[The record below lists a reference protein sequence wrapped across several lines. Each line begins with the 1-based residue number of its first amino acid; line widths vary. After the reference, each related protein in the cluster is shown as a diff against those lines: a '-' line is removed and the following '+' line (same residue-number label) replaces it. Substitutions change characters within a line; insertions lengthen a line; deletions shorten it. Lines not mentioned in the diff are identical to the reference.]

1 MKRKTSLIPL
11 ILAASSVFVTRTA
24 SAQSVNSDYTTKL
37 GDSCVGIA
45 VKAYGD
51 RRGVE
56 LIHKA
61 NPSMG
66 ALPHNLKPGT
76 VLHLPPAEKLG
87 NGPDARVT
95 FVRNKVTVQAQS
107 TKSAEVNDP
116 LFRTNRV
123 STANASSANV
133 VFRDET
139 QVRVG
144 EESLVIIL
152 GDVQG
157 AARKQAADA
166 TLVSGSLQARLAE
179 LSGKRPLTVDTSGGA
194 RVTLPKGEAHVS
206 VDSAKS
212 TRLAVHKGDANLSA
226 SQKTVAVPSGF
237 GSKAEA
243 GKAPTAPRPLPS
255 PPTWAVVPK
264 EVLFTDSSGT
274 ADVVAKVTDAGGA
287 GKPAA
292 AQFRVQLARD
302 SRFDDLIT
310 DVVVPKVV
318 NTVEARKLAPGAYF
332 FRVSAI
338 DDDKFESAPGPT
350 AKLVVTKTVLAET
363 SPGRAK
369 LTLEPSSGLVCRID
383 GGALRQDLPEVD
395 SSRAHEL
402 GCALAPSDPFARG
415 ADVAGALGVSTIA
428 SLQKPFVLNAS
439 FRESKANEG
448 YGIVAIELVD
458 GSGKPVSAEG
468 ATATASNGVTVEE
481 VRASGSTA
489 LVKVRFPATA
499 RPFVITIKKGD
510 LGVES
515 NLLRI
520 PSPNDPRASG
530 NGTPVDASPGMRE
543 RGFEVALSVGF
554 DQLLSNHVGHH
565 ATLAT
570 GYRLPLGSSVAL
582 SVGPSVTLARYEPRP
597 TSPDGFDPAP
607 LGDVSDHVDLHIGLP
622 LAFRLRP
629 RRAVQPYAVVAP
641 ELAVQRATFATGTSR
656 VSSTGTLLGARF
668 ALGAQVEGGP
678 GWLFAELGVRASGVV
693 AKDPAAESLSA
704 ATLDLG
710 YRFSR

>member
-1 MKRKTSLIPL
+1 MRKIFYLSLL
-11 ILAASSVFVTRTA
+11 LASSSPLVLARTA
-24 SAQSVNSDYTTKL
+24 SAQSANSDYTTKL
-37 GDSCVGIA
+37 GDSCVSIA

-61 NPSMG
+61 NPTMG
-66 ALPHNLKPGT
+66 PLPHNLKPGT
-76 VLHLPPAEKLG
+76 VLHLPPPEKLG

-95 FVRNKVTVQAQS
+95 FVRNRVTVQAQS

-133 VFRDET
+133 MFRDET

-157 AARKQAADA
+157 AAQKQPADA

-179 LSGKRPLTVDTSGGA
+179 LSGKKPLTVDTSGGA

-206 VDSAKS
+206 VDPTKS
-212 TRLAVHKGDANLSA
+212 TRLAVHKGDASLSA
-226 SQKTVAVPSGF
+226 AQKTVAVPSGF

-255 PPTWAVVPK
+255 PPTWAIVPK
-264 EVLFTDSSGT
+264 EVLFTDATGT
-274 ADVVAKVTDAGGA
+274 ADVVAKVADGGGT

-292 AQFRVQLARD
+292 AHYRVQLARD
-302 SRFDDLIT
+302 SRFDDLVT
-310 DVVVPKVV
+310 DVVVPKAVS
-318 NTVEARKLAPGAYF
+318 TVEARKLAPGSYF

-338 DDDKFESAPGPT
+338 DDDKFESAAGPT
-350 AKLVVTKTVLAET
+350 AKLVVTKAVLAET

-369 LTLEPSSGLVCRID
+369 LTLEPSQGLVCRID
-383 GGALRQDLPEVD
+383 GGALRDDLPEVD
-395 SSRAHEL
+395 STRAHEL
-402 GCALAPSDPFARG
+402 GCALTQSDPFARG
-415 ADVAGALGVSTIA
+415 GEVAGALGVSTLA

-439 FRESKANEG
+439 FREAKANEG

-468 ATATASNGVTVEE
+468 ATATASNGVVVEE

-489 LVKVRFPATA
+489 LVRVRFPATA
-499 RPFVITIKKGD
+499 RPFVITVKKGD
-510 LGVES
+510 VAVES

-520 PSPNDPRASG
+520 PSPNDPSASG
-530 NGTPVDASPGMRE
+530 NGAPGESGPGLRE

-554 DQLLSNHVGHH
+554 DHLLSNHAGHH

-570 GYRLPLGSSVAL
+570 GYRLPLGSSVAF

-607 LGDVSDHVDLHIGLP
+607 LGDVSDHVDLHLGVP

-629 RRAVQPYAVVAP
+629 KRTVQPYAVVAP
-641 ELAVQRATFATGTSR
+641 ELAVQRTTFATGTSR
-656 VSSTGTLLGARF
+656 VSATGTLLGARF

-678 GWLFAELGVRASGVV
+678 GWFFAEVGVRASAVV

>member
-1 MKRKTSLIPL
+1 MRKNFYFALLSA
-11 ILAASSVFVTRTA
+11 AASPLFAFGTA
-24 SAQSVNSDYTTKL
+24 SAQSANSDYTTKL
-37 GDSCVGIA
+37 GDSCVSIA

-61 NPSMG
+61 NPTMG
-66 ALPHNLKPGT
+66 PLPHNLKPGT
-76 VLHLPPAEKLG
+76 VLHLPPPEKLG

-133 VFRDET
+133 MFRDET

-157 AARKQAADA
+157 AAQKQPADA

-179 LSGKRPLTVDTSGGA
+179 LSGKKPLTVDTSGGA

-206 VDSAKS
+206 VDPAKS
-212 TRLAVHKGDANLSA
+212 TRLAVHKGDASLSA

-243 GKAPTAPRPLPS
+243 GKAPTAPRPLPA
-255 PPTWAVVPK
+255 PPVWAVVPK
-264 EVLFTDSSGT
+264 EVIFTDASGT
-274 ADVVAKVTDAGGA
+274 ADVVAKVADAGGS
-287 GKPAA
+287 GKPSAA
-292 AQFRVQLARD
+292 KFRVQLARD
-302 SRFDDLIT
+302 SRFDDLVT
-310 DVVVPKVV
+310 DVVVPKEVS
-318 NTVEARKLAPGAYF
+318 TVDARKLAPGSYF

-338 DDDKFESAPGPT
+338 DDDTFESAPGPT
-350 AKLVVTKTVLAET
+350 AKLVVTKAVLAET

-369 LTLEPSSGLVCRID
+369 LTLEPSQGLVCRVD

-395 SSRAHEL
+395 STRAHEL
-402 GCALAPSDPFARG
+402 GCAIAPSDAFTRG
-415 ADVAGALGVSTIA
+415 GEVAGALGISTIA
-428 SLQKPFVLNAS
+428 PLQRPFVLNAS
-439 FRESKANEG
+439 FREAKAAEG

-458 GSGKPVSAEG
+458 ASGKPVSAEG
-468 ATATASNGVTVEE
+468 ATATASNGVVVEE

-499 RPFVITIKKGD
+499 RPFVVVVRKGD
-510 LGVES
+510 VDVES

-520 PSPNDPRASG
+520 PSPNDSSAPGVGASG
-530 NGTPVDASPGMRE
+530 ETSPGLRE

-554 DQLLSNHVGHH
+554 DQLLSNHAGHH
-565 ATLAT
+565 VTLAT
-570 GYRLPLGSSVAL
+570 GYRLPLGSSVAF

-607 LGDVSDHVDLHIGLP
+607 LGDVSDHVDLHLGMP

-641 ELAVQRATFATGTSR
+641 ELAVQRTTFATGTSR
-656 VSSTGTLLGARF
+656 LSANGTLLGARF

-678 GWLFAELGVRASGVV
+678 GWLFAEIGVRASGVV